1 MISGNF
7 IDWLNELSTNLSKLI
22 VCLTGMPGAGKSTI
36 AAGLKEKGFEV
47 FNMGDAIRAE
57 AKRRNLEPTGK
68 NLGKLMLELREKNGP
83 GVVAELTQPN
93 ITNSSSSV
101 VIIDG
106 VRSNHEI
113 EVFKKIGTVKL
124 LLIEATS
131 DTRFNFL
138 HERNRSDDPKTRELF
153 DERDKREISVGLSG
167 SIASADETI
176 SNSNL
181 TKEEL
186 IEKAYKTI
194 QSWV

>member
-1 MISGNF
+1 
-7 IDWLNELSTNLSKLI
+7 
-22 VCLTGMPGAGKSTI
+22 MPGAGKSTI

-47 FNMGDAIRAE
+47 FNMGDAVRAE

-83 GVVAELTQPN
+83 GVVAELTKPN
-93 ITNSSSSV
+93 ITNSSSNV

-106 VRSNHEI
+106 IRSNHEI
-113 EVFKKIGTVKL
+113 EVFKKTGTVKL

-138 HERNRSDDPKTRELF
+138 HERGRSDDPKTRELF
-153 DERDKREISVGLSG
+153 DERDKREIGVGLSG
-167 SIASADETI
+167 SIESADKTI
-176 SNSNL
+176 SNNNL

-186 IEKAYKTI
+186 IEKAHKII
-194 QSWV
+194 QSWI

>member
-7 IDWLNELSTNLSKLI
+7 IDQLSELSTNLSKLI
-22 VCLTGMPGAGKSTI
+22 VCLTGMPGAGKSII
-36 AAGLKEKGFEV
+36 AAGLKEKSFEV

-93 ITNSSSSV
+93 ITNSSSSI

-138 HERNRSDDPKTRELF
+138 HERDRSDDPKTRKLF
-153 DERDKREISVGLSG
+153 DERDKREIDVGLSG

-194 QSWV
+194 QSWI

>member
-7 IDWLNELSTNLSKLI
+7 IDQLSELSTNLSKLI

-36 AAGLKEKGFEV
+36 AAGLKEKGLEV

-93 ITNSSSSV
+93 ITNSSSSII
-101 VIIDG
+101 IIDG

-124 LLIEATS
+124 LLIEATP

-138 HERNRSDDPKTRELF
+138 HERDRSDDPKTRKLF
-153 DERDKREISVGLSG
+153 DERDKREIDVGLSG

-181 TKEEL
+181 KKEEL

-194 QSWV
+194 QSWI

>member
-1 MISGNF
+1 
-7 IDWLNELSTNLSKLI
+7 
-22 VCLTGMPGAGKSTI
+22 MPGAGKSTI
-36 AAGLKEKGFEV
+36 ATGLKEKGFEV
-47 FNMGDAIRAE
+47 FNMGDAVRAE

-93 ITNSSSSV
+93 IINSNSNT

-106 VRSNHEI
+106 IRSNHEI

-124 LLIEATS
+124 LLIEAS
-131 DTRFNFL
+131 PDIRFNFL
-138 HERNRSDDPKTRELF
+138 HERGRSDDPKTRELF
-153 DERDKREISVGLSG
+153 NERDKREIGVGLSS
-167 SIASADETI
+167 SIASADKTI
-176 SNSNL
+176 SNNNL

-194 QSWV
+194 QIGRAHV

>member
-7 IDWLNELSTNLSKLI
+7 IDWLCKASTILSKLI

-47 FNMGDAIRAE
+47 FNMGDAVRAE
-57 AKRRNLEPTGK
+57 AKRRNLELTGK

-83 GVVAELTQPN
+83 GVVAELTQPY
-93 ITNSSSSV
+93 IINSNSNT

-106 VRSNHEI
+106 IRSNHEI
-113 EVFKKIGTVKL
+113 EVFKKIGTVRL

-131 DTRFNFL
+131 DTRFSFL
-138 HERNRSDDPKTRELF
+138 NERGRSDDPKSRELF
-153 DERDKREISVGLSG
+153 DERDKREIGVGLSN
-167 SIASADETI
+167 SIESADETI
-176 SNSNL
+176 SNNNL

-194 QSWV
+194 QKWI

>member
-1 MISGNF
+1 
-7 IDWLNELSTNLSKLI
+7 
-22 VCLTGMPGAGKSTI
+22 MPGAGKSTI
-36 AAGLKEKGFEV
+36 AAGLKEKGFEI
-47 FNMGDAIRAE
+47 FNMGDAVRAE
-57 AKRRNLEPTGK
+57 AKRCNIEPTGK

-93 ITNSSSSV
+93 ITNSSSNI

-113 EVFKKIGTVKL
+113 EVFKKIGNVKL

-138 HERNRSDDPKTRELF
+138 HDRSRSDDPKTRELF
-153 DERDKREISVGLSG
+153 DERDKREIGVGLSG
-167 SIASADETI
+167 SIASSDETI

-186 IEKAYKTI
+186 IEKTYKTI
-194 QSWV
+194 QSWL

>member
-1 MISGNF
+1 
-7 IDWLNELSTNLSKLI
+7 
-22 VCLTGMPGAGKSTI
+22 MPGAGKSII

-93 ITNSSSSV
+93 ITNSSSSI

-138 HERNRSDDPKTRELF
+138 HERDRSDDPKTRKLF
-153 DERDKREISVGLSG
+153 DERDKREIDVGLSG

-194 QSWV
+194 QSWI

>member
-1 MISGNF
+1 
-7 IDWLNELSTNLSKLI
+7 
-22 VCLTGMPGAGKSTI
+22 MPGAGKSTI
-36 AAGLKEKGFEV
+36 AAGLKEKNFEV
-47 FNMGDAIRAE
+47 FNMGDAVRAE
-57 AKRRNLEPTGK
+57 AKKRNLEPTGK

-93 ITNSSSSV
+93 ITNSSSNI

-138 HERNRSDDPKTRELF
+138 HDRSRSDDPKTRELF
-153 DERDKREISVGLSG
+153 DERDKREIGVGLSG

-186 IEKAYKTI
+186 IEKTYKTI
-194 QSWV
+194 QSWL

>member
-1 MISGNF
+1 
-7 IDWLNELSTNLSKLI
+7 
-22 VCLTGMPGAGKSTI
+22 MPGAGKSTI

-47 FNMGDAIRAE
+47 FNMGDTVRAE

-93 ITNSSSSV
+93 ITNSSSSII
-101 VIIDG
+101 IIDG
-106 VRSNHEI
+106 IRSNHEI
-113 EVFKKIGTVKL
+113 EVFKKIASVKL
-124 LLIEATS
+124 LLIQATS

-138 HERNRSDDPKTRELF
+138 HERGRSDDPKTRELF
-153 DERDKREISVGLSG
+153 DERDKREIDVGLSG
-167 SIASADETI
+167 SITSADETI
-176 SNSNL
+176 SNNNL

-194 QSWV
+194 QSWI

>member
-1 MISGNF
+1 
-7 IDWLNELSTNLSKLI
+7 
-22 VCLTGMPGAGKSTI
+22 MPGAGKSTI
-36 AAGLKEKGFEV
+36 ADGLKPKGYDIV
-47 FNMGDAIRAE
+47 NMGNAVRE
-57 AKRRNLEPTGK
+57 EVKKRNLEPTRD

-93 ITNSSSSV
+93 ITNSSSNI

-113 EVFKKIGTVKL
+113 EVFKKIGNVKL

-138 HERNRSDDPKTRELF
+138 HDRSRSDDPKTRELF
-153 DERDKREISVGLSG
+153 DERDKREIGVGLSG

-194 QSWV
+194 QSWI

>member
-1 MISGNF
+1 
-7 IDWLNELSTNLSKLI
+7 
-22 VCLTGMPGAGKSTI
+22 MPGAGKSTI
-36 AAGLKEKGFEV
+36 AVGLKEKGFEV
-47 FNMGDAIRAE
+47 FNMGDAVRAE

-93 ITNSSSSV
+93 ITNSSSSII
-101 VIIDG
+101 IIDG

-113 EVFKKIGTVKL
+113 KVFKKIGAVKL

-153 DERDKREISVGLSG
+153 DERDKREIDVGLSG

-176 SNSNL
+176 SNNNL

-194 QSWV
+194 QSWI

>member
-7 IDWLNELSTNLSKLI
+7 IDWLSELSTNLSKLI

-47 FNMGDAIRAE
+47 FNMGDTVRAE

-93 ITNSSSSV
+93 ITNSSSSII
-101 VIIDG
+101 IIDG
-106 VRSNHEI
+106 IRSNHEI
-113 EVFKKIGTVKL
+113 EVFKKIASVKL
-124 LLIEATS
+124 LLIQATS

-138 HERNRSDDPKTRELF
+138 HERGRSDDPKTRELF
-153 DERDKREISVGLSG
+153 DERDKREIDVGLSG
-167 SIASADETI
+167 SITSADETI
-176 SNSNL
+176 SNNNL

-194 QSWV
+194 QSWI

>member
-1 MISGNF
+1 
-7 IDWLNELSTNLSKLI
+7 
-22 VCLTGMPGAGKSTI
+22 MPGAGKSTI

-47 FNMGDAIRAE
+47 FNMGDAVRAE

-83 GVVAELTQPN
+83 GVVAELTQSN
-93 ITNSSSSV
+93 ITNSSLSV

-106 VRSNHEI
+106 VRSNYEI

-131 DTRFNFL
+131 DTRFDFL
-138 HERNRSDDPKTRELF
+138 HERGRSDDPKTRELF
-153 DERDKREISVGLSG
+153 DERDKREIGVGLSG
-167 SIASADETI
+167 SIASADATI

-186 IEKAYKTI
+186 IDKAYKKI
-194 QSWV
+194 QSWL

>member
-7 IDWLNELSTNLSKLI
+7 IDQLSELSTNLSKLI

-36 AAGLKEKGFEV
+36 AAGLKEKAFEV
-47 FNMGDAIRAE
+47 FNMGDAVRAE
-57 AKRRNLEPTGK
+57 AKRRSIDPTGK

-93 ITNSSSSV
+93 ITNSSSNV
-101 VIIDG
+101 VVIDG

-138 HERNRSDDPKTRELF
+138 HDRSRSDDPKTRELF
-153 DERDKREISVGLSG
+153 DERDKREIGVGLSD

-194 QSWV
+194 QSWI